1 MVSIT
6 CSRSPHSHLP
16 IVSAPLLSPPLP
28 LCPPLSTSPLS
39 HSVPLLPP
47 ITPHCLSIHLLLLCW
62 PPGCHHCSSCDPR
75 TVVREAGWVVCRTP
89 LCCWWCQL
97 TVVPNCS
104 SMCLLVVGTIHPPCE
119 QVLAALWRVGVC
131 LHWDVFPQSCV
142 EADRVGLAVT

>member
-6 CSRSPHSHLP
+6 CSRSPHSRSP

-39 HSVPLLPP
+39 HSAPLLPGR
-47 ITPHCLSIHLLLLCW
+47 LSIHPPSSCW
-62 PPGCHHCSSCDPR
+62 PPGCRRCSSRDPR
-75 TVVREAGWVVCRTP
+75 TVVREAGWVVCRTL

-97 TVVPNCS
+97 TVVPDRS
-104 SMCLLVVGTIHPPCE
+104 SMGLLVVGTIHPPCE
-119 QVLAALWRVGVC
+119 QVLAALWRVGVG